1 MRKKEL
7 SPQEIEEEMI
17 EYARLNRMIVDLNE
31 VEAIEWKILNDETF
45 ETHLNQS
52 VRFHMKS
59 GRYLQR
65 RMAWPHLKKIL
76 RLFKEMKGGKTID
89 SYNDEEE

>member
-1 MRKKEL
+1 MSKKNL
-7 SPQEIEEEMI
+7 SPQELEEEMI
-17 EYARLNRMIVDLNE
+17 EYARVNRMIVDLNE
-31 VEAIEWKILNDETF
+31 VEAIEWRILKDEVF

-65 RMAWPHLKKIL
+65 RMSWPHLKSIL
-76 RLFKEMKGGKTID
+76 RQYKEMKGGKAID
-89 SYNDEEE
+89 SYEEEEE